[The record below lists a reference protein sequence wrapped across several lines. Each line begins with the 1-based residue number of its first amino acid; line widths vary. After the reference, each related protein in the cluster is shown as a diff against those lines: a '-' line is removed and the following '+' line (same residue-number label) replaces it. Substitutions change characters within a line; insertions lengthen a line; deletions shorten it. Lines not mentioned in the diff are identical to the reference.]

1 MKEGAEDLWNEMD
14 GPLKA
19 PSDER
24 PGFVGTNQRPGSINS
39 PLDLRKLMS
48 EGRNVSRHREENG
61 FNYVKNRDYSTRRD
75 LDFGSSGVSVK
86 PLVRKQ
92 RKFRINESS
101 SSDDDED
108 YGFVNDKVM
117 NFGRDS
123 GNERG
128 AVSNSRNVSE
138 FMKNKGFETQK
149 QRRFGRNESV
159 DLEGGGERRGR
170 SAKEIGSRDAL
181 GKYDVKK
188 TRRVPSKELE
198 KNDFANEV
206 ELIRYEL
213 GRKKK
218 LAGNDGDNEDE
229 DSILSD
235 KR

>member
-1 MKEGAEDLWNEMD
+1 
-14 GPLKA
+14 
-19 PSDER
+19 
-24 PGFVGTNQRPGSINS
+24 
-39 PLDLRKLMS
+39 
-48 EGRNVSRHREENG
+48 
-61 FNYVKNRDYSTRRD
+61 
-75 LDFGSSGVSVK
+75 
-86 PLVRKQ
+86 
-92 RKFRINESS
+92 
-101 SSDDDED
+101 
-108 YGFVNDKVM
+108 
-117 NFGRDS
+117 
-123 GNERG
+123 
-128 AVSNSRNVSE
+128 
-138 FMKNKGFETQK
+138 MKNKGFETQK
-149 QRRFGRNESV
+149 QRRFGRNESD